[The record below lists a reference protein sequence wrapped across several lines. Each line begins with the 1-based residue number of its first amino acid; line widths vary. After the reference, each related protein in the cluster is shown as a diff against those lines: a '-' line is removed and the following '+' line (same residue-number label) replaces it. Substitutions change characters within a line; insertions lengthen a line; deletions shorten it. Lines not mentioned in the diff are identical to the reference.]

1 MAVAVSLPFAI
12 QISSLSSR
20 KQSVACATS
29 SFDLLLKKRFSIC
42 SLTLPP
48 SSSKWSAVS
57 SLPRGGSIV
66 IACSSSYSPNNASRP
81 STRLFVSGLSFRT
94 TEESL
99 KNAFKN
105 FGELMEVN
113 LVMDRIANR
122 PRGFA
127 FLRYSTE
134 EESKKAI
141 EGMHGK
147 FLDGRVIFVEVAK
160 PKGELRQN
168 SKAAASRPLY

>member
-1 MAVAVSLPFAI
+1 MAAALLPVAIPT
-12 QISSLSSR
+12 SSLYSR
-20 KQSVACATS
+20 KQSVACASS
-29 SFDLLLKKRFSIC
+29 SFEFLHKRRFSIR
-42 SLTLPP
+42 SLTFPP
-48 SSSKWSAVS
+48 SSSQWSAVVFR
-57 SLPRGGSIV
+57 LPRGGSV
-66 IACSSSYSPNNASRP
+66 VVACSSSSSPKNTPRP

-99 KNAFKN
+99 RGAFQN
-105 FGELMEVN
+105 FGELLEVN

-127 FLRYSTE
+127 FLRYATE

-160 PKGELRQN
+160 PRAELRQN
-168 SKAAASRPLY
+168 SKPASRPLY

>member
-29 SFDLLLKKRFSIC
+29 SFDLLLKKRFSIS

-48 SSSKWSAVS
+48 SSSKWSAVT

-66 IACSSSYSPNNASRP
+66 IACSSSSFPNNASRP
-81 STRLFVSGLSFRT
+81 STRLFVS
-94 TEESL
+94 
-99 KNAFKN
+99 
-105 FGELMEVN
+105 VN

-134 EESKKAI
+134 DESKKAI

-168 SKAAASRPLY
+168 SKAAARPLY